1 MTPLERRYGR
11 LLSLYPKD
19 YRAER
24 GEEIMSTVLGTSQLD
39 QLWPHPKE
47 AIPLIGHALRMR
59 LGLAESQPIG
69 RLLVVIGPAQ
79 LILASLMSMMS
90 FLGAEWNPWW
100 GRHVLPGGQVGPFQ
114 TTGFIAYLSWTAAGL
129 ALLSKNPKVT
139 RRLVVLSMAITALLV
154 PFSRALALDRPSL
167 NLLAFL
173 FVLGIPI
180 LVSSPQ
186 SIKGSVSDRLQKVLI
201 AMSLL
206 VAIAIALALLPVWDG
221 STVHQFSRGSYGLS
235 PSLLYYQTDLVL
247 VAAWLFWIDA
257 AAIAASATLFSV
269 GRRLLA
275 GSVALSG
282 LPLLVLW
289 FGFRYLSF
297 GFRYN
302 ESTVHLLVG
311 VVLVASSLVLVCL
324 SMLFPKDEAMERAG

>member
-24 GEEIMSTVLGTSQLD
+24 GAEIMSTVLGTSQPE

-47 AIPLIGHALRMR
+47 AVPLVGHALRMR
-59 LGLAESQPIG
+59 FGLAESQPIG
-69 RLLVVIGPAQ
+69 RLLVAIGPAQ
-79 LILASLMSMMS
+79 LILASLISVMS

-114 TTGFIAYLSWTAAGL
+114 TTGFIAYVSWTAAGL
-129 ALLSKNPKVT
+129 ALLFKNPEVT
-139 RRLVVLSMAITALLV
+139 RRLVVLSMSITAVLV
-154 PFSRALALDRPSL
+154 PFSRALSLDRPIPS
-167 NLLAFL
+167 LLAFL
-173 FVLGIPI
+173 FVLGLPI

-186 SIKGSVSDRLQKVLI
+186 SLKGSVSDRLQKVLI

-206 VAIAIALALLPVWDG
+206 VAIAIALALLPVWNG

-235 PSLLYYQTDLVL
+235 PSILFYRTDLVF
-247 VAAWLFWIDA
+247 VATWLLWIDA
-257 AAIAASATLFSV
+257 AAIAVSAMLFFI

-289 FGFRYLSF
+289 FGFRYLWF
-297 GFRYN
+297 GFGYN
-302 ESTVHLLVG
+302 DSTAHLLVG
-311 VVLVASSLVLVCL
+311 VVLVASSVALVCL
-324 SMLFPKDEAMERAG
+324 SMLFPKEQAMERAR